1 MNKLPAETP
10 FTNNAKHNVHIGG
23 IVIKPGHSRMVPTR
37 LHPDYFKLAK
47 AIPAQAAE
55 DAQLKRLTELLKLKA
70 PEVLAAIEEKPETFT
85 DADLEKLQELERG
98 AKQPRKGLL
107 SGIEETLL
115 ERAREHDGAGIL
127 GMLAGEN
134 VAAGIEASDIL
145 TPEDLQILEK
155 GENEGQ
161 KRQDVLLAIEA
172 KMFAITQA
180 HYAEI
185 LAKPD
190 AAKVILDSKDLG
202 LEDLRSLESQEYKR
216 ENPREDVVAAIEQ
229 RLKDTKESGGGI
241 FARVFGKK

>member
-1 MNKLPAETP
+1 MSKLPAEMPYKNT
-10 FTNNAKHNVHIGG
+10 KSHNVHIGG
-23 IVIKPGHSRMVPTR
+23 RVIQPGHSRMVPTIQ
-37 LHPDYFKLAK
+37 HPDYHKLVK
-47 AIPAQAAE
+47 SIPAQAAE

-70 PEVLAAIEEKPETFT
+70 PDVLSAIEAKPESFT
-85 DADLEKLQELERG
+85 DADLEKLQEIERG

-115 ERAREHDGAGIL
+115 ERAREHDGEGIIA
-127 GMLAGEN
+127 MLAGEN
-134 VAAGIEASDIL
+134 VAAGIEASDVL
-145 TPEDLQILEK
+145 TPEDLQTLEK
-155 GENEGQ
+155 AENKGQ

-190 AAKVILDSKDLG
+190 AAKAILETKELG

-216 ENPREDVVAAIEQ
+216 ENPREDVVAAIET